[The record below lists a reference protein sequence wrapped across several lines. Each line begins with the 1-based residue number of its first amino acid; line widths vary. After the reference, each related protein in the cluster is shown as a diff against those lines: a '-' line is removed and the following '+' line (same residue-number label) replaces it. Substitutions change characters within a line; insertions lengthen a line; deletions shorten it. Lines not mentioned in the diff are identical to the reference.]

1 MPKCFVIQPF
11 DDGKRYDKRYND
23 VFAPAIRDAGLE
35 PYRVDRDPSV
45 MVPIDEIEKGIEDSY
60 ACLAEI
66 STDNPNVWF
75 ELGYAIASKR
85 DVILLCSKNERKTP
99 FPFDVQHR
107 TIIRYST
114 ESTSDFEQAR
124 SEITD
129 RLKAV
134 LNKREQLG
142 RFSFVASVSKVKVE
156 DLDQCEIAGLVAVAQ
171 EMDDPEAG
179 ISGWSFR
186 NNVQE
191 AGFMKLDAT
200 LALNSL
206 LKRGMLEQF
215 EDQDE
220 LGNPFNA
227 FRVAP
232 KGMDWLFANK
242 EKLTLQVRVEEPQ
255 EISQGI
261 TDDDVPF

>member
-23 VFAPAIRDAGLE
+23 VFAPAIRDAKLE

-45 MVPIDEIEKGIEDSY
+45 SVPIDEIEKGIEDSD
-60 ACLAEI
+60 ACLVEI

-75 ELGYAIASKR
+75 ELGYAIARKR
-85 DVILLCSKNERKTP
+85 EVVLLCSKNERKTP

-114 ESTSDFEQAR
+114 ESPSDFTRAR

-134 LNKREQLG
+134 RSKREQLG
-142 RFSFVASVSKVKVE
+142 QLASVASISRAE
-156 DLDQCEIAGLVAVAQ
+156 GLEQYEIAGLVAVAQ
-171 EMDDPEAG
+171 EMDEPEAG
-179 ISGWSFR
+179 ISGWTFR
-186 NNVQE
+186 HKMQE
-191 AGFMKLDAT
+191 AGFTKLDAT
-200 LALNSL
+200 LTLQSL
-206 LKRGMLEQF
+206 LDRGMLEKF

-227 FRVAP
+227 FRVASR
-232 KGMDWLFANK
+232 GMAWLLENK
-242 EKLTLQVRVEEPQ
+242 EKLTLRSKYKEPL
-255 EISQGI
+255 GI

>member
-11 DDGKRYDKRYND
+11 DDGNRYDKRYND

-45 MVPIDEIEKGIEDSY
+45 RVPIDEIEKGIEDSD
-60 ACLAEI
+60 ACLVEI
-66 STDNPNVWF
+66 STNNPNVWF
-75 ELGYAIASKR
+75 ELGYAIARKR
-85 DVILLCSKNERKTP
+85 EVVLLCSKNERETA

-142 RFSFVASVSKVKVE
+142 RFSFITSVSKVKVE

-171 EMDDPEAG
+171 EMDDPEDG

-186 NNVQE
+186 NIVQE
-191 AGFMKLDAT
+191 AGFAKLEST

-215 EDQDE
+215 EDQNE

-227 FRVAP
+227 FRVTP
-232 KGMDWLFANK
+232 QGMVWLTENK
-242 EKLTLQVRVEEPQ
+242 AKLTIQGKNEEQ
-255 EISQGI
+255 ELQGI
-261 TDDDVPF
+261 TADDVPF